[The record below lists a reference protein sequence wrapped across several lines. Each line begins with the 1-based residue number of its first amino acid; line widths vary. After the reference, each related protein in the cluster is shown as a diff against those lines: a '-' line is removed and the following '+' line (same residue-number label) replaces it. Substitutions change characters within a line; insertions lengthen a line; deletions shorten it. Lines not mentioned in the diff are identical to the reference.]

1 MNILIISYYF
11 YPNNRIASF
20 RIDAFAK
27 YFRQAGHNVT
37 VVALADKDE
46 SCQWNGCE
54 VHYIKD
60 PVISDVE
67 LQNLII
73 NRRYP
78 IRRIIKGLEIRLYKE
93 PMLWGLKVKAKVNKL
108 FRQQSFDVV
117 LSSYSPM
124 TAHRIVL
131 SLKEKYKFF
140 WIADI
145 RDEMSTHPYISKRA
159 ARLLKPFEKAV
170 LQKADLVVSVSK
182 PIIEDLK
189 NICRHDRYLEIK
201 NGYDY
206 AEYHGVNFQPRF
218 TMAYIGNFYEF
229 ITPHKWFKAFA
240 ELIKENRI
248 PADSIIKI
256 IGSIKY
262 YEEPPELRDNVIRIP
277 KVAHEEAIRMSTTE
291 TDVLVMMHP
300 SGRKGVYSGKV
311 FDYLASNKPI
321 LALYDPNDVVG
332 ELIAETKAGFVVDES
347 DHEGIKDA
355 IIKCYEIWKNQEVL
369 PRDWNKIK
377 QYTRRNQTQILLNYM
392 EAVSNRHN
400 TQPTDYRQ

>member
-11 YPNNRIASF
+11 YPNIRIASF

-37 VVALADKDE
+37 VIAAGEMDE
-46 SCQWNGCE
+46 TRQWNGCE

-60 PVISDVE
+60 PIISDTE
-67 LQNLII
+67 LQGLII
-73 NRRYP
+73 NRRWP
-78 IRRIIKGLEIRLYKE
+78 IRRILKGVENRLLSNTA
-93 PMLWGLKVKAKVNKL
+93 LWGLKTKVIVNKL
-108 FRQQSFDVV
+108 LRQQSFDVV
-117 LSSYSPM
+117 LSTYCPM
-124 TAHRIVL
+124 TPHKIVL
-131 SLKEKYKFF
+131 DLKEKYNFF

-145 RDEMSTHPYISKRA
+145 RDEISTHPYISKRT
-159 ARLLKPFEKAV
+159 ARRLKPFEKSV
-170 LQKADLVVSVSK
+170 LQNADLVVSVSK
-182 PIIEDLK
+182 PIIDDLK
-189 NICRHDRYLEIK
+189 KICHHDRYLVIK

-218 TMAYIGNFYEF
+218 TMAYIGNFSEF

-256 IGSIKY
+256 IGSLKY
-262 YEEPPELRDNVIRIP
+262 YEEPPELKDNVIRIP

-321 LALYDPNDVVG
+321 LALYDPDDVVG

-347 DHEGIKDA
+347 DHEGIKKA

-369 PRDWNKIK
+369 SRDWNKIK

-392 EAVSNRHN
+392 KTVLNKHN
-400 TQPTDYRQ
+400 TQNP